1 VTDPGNGDPNFGY
14 PPSAANPANYSA
26 PLEVVAGLAN
36 PGAAPD
42 RGVPATGNVSY
53 IYYDPTLV
61 PGPVPGQMVPVGWS
75 VADRAI
81 KAVSYNAD
89 TRTAILITEPFDK
102 NVTDQPDYVEVR
114 VAGIKDLSTNA
125 LIASRRR
132 VTPQT
137 GRHEFDI
144 ALAVT
149 TNLPGASV
157 DTNNILGVR
166 DNAVDGYGA
175 SGEEDIIEVL
185 PPLQNFVYLASH
197 HSDSEPGWAG
207 AGGMYTQDLMKTP
220 TLNQQKVWG
229 KIGISTD
236 LGTAA
241 VPATITVTWNLNVP
255 GREVPFLYSVELL
268 DPEDIDGD
276 GLKSYDMRKISSFRF
291 TIAADGIPTT
301 RFLGVRVS
309 TPFAVAKQFN
319 SGFNLMAVPVK
330 PINPKPDSVFFG
342 LSPLVV
348 YRYDSD
354 TQQYEFYPTVTRFD
368 AVESGRGYWIQ
379 PRATTTI
386 NVLGTPL
393 AGTQTVKLNPGW
405 NLIGNPFNKPV
416 AGSTILVKVGDRVL
430 SVADAVAQG
439 IIDENVLR
447 YDNAQRVYVP
457 SAIGSTTLETWTGY
471 WVLATQAAELL
482 ISSPQ

>member
-1 VTDPGNGDPNFGY
+1 
-14 PPSAANPANYSA
+14 PSAANPDNYFA
-26 PLEVVAGLAN
+26 PLEVRPGGLAN

-42 RGVPATGNVSY
+42 RDDPAKGKVSY

-61 PGPVPGQMVPVGWS
+61 SGQVAGQMVPKGWS

-149 TNLPGASV
+149 TNLAGASV

-166 DNAVDGYGA
+166 DNAVDGYGV

-207 AGGMYTQDLMKTP
+207 AGGMYTQDLMETP

-348 YRYDSD
+348 YRYESD